1 MNGNNLERYY
11 RILEIEPGA
20 TLQEI
25 EHAYRMLKRIY
36 SGNSA
41 AVVPGMKE
49 FSETKRLQL
58 LDEIENA
65 YEILLKRLKTQVQGV
80 VPQRRQVEE
89 GTPVNGELLFRT
101 RNEIGVTL
109 DEISRR
115 TKVRKD
121 YIRALEMEDFGR
133 LPGAAVYVRGFI
145 QAVAE
150 YLGFSA
156 DDIVPSYMLRYN
168 NWAAQQKKK

>member
-1 MNGNNLERYY
+1 MNGDGLEQYY
-11 RILEIEPGA
+11 RILEVDAGA

-36 SGNSA
+36 SGDSTA
-41 AVVPGMKE
+41 AVPGMRE
-49 FSETKRLQL
+49 FSETKRLEL

-65 YEILLKRLKTQVQGV
+65 YRMLLKKLKTQTQGV
-80 VPQRRQVEE
+80 VPRQRRVEE

-109 DEISRR
+109 DEVSRR

-133 LPGAAVYVRGFI
+133 LPDAAVYVRGFVR
-145 QAVAE
+145 AVAE

-168 NWAAQQKKK
+168 NWTVQRKKK